1 VTFMTTQPWHNI
13 LSNQET
19 IEQWQNYIKCYIV
32 TQIQS
37 KVKISTN
44 IRLQF
49 KYKATTTNWRHTVH
63 VHTIYSDTCTI
74 VWTHVIIPDHKHK
87 FVLKFLNSGNH
98 DNLVNYTIFPLSSHT
113 CTKYIWPCNHCHIY
127 ITLKQTFTKKIA

>member
-1 VTFMTTQPWHNI
+1 M
-13 LSNQET
+13 
-19 IEQWQNYIKCYIV
+19 
-32 TQIQS
+32 
-37 KVKISTN
+37 KISTN

-49 KYKATTTNWRHTVH
+49 KYKATTTNWRRHTVH

-98 DNLVNYTIFPLSSHT
+98 DNLVNYTIFPLSSNT

-127 ITLKQTFTKKIA
+127 ITLKQTFTKKLHNFILFCYYMWASLLSYNLYYMTLIFISLHSAFHIN